1 VSISARRVR
10 GAVLVHLDDDGPGI
24 PEELRDAVFEPG
36 QTGTA
41 GDGAGLGLALAR
53 RLARATGGEV
63 EVASPPRGN
72 GARLR
77 VRLPA

>member
-1 VSISARRVR
+1 VGSSVVLDVDHDGHGISA
-10 GAVLVHLDDDGPGI
+10 AQ
-24 PEELRDAVFEPG
+24 RDAVFEPG
-36 QTGTA
+36 WTGTR

-63 EVASPPRGN
+63 EVAGKPGRD